1 MGSPVQDKAA
11 AQAVDWSLTMAGY
24 DSILASAAEAAER
37 LGAASNIGKP
47 PDSDGDSDGD
57 RDGVKE
63 AETRK
68 GKKVIVPACIVVEAQ
83 PIIVKLHLL
92 VMIWL

>member
-1 MGSPVQDKAA
+1 MGLPIQDKAA

-37 LGAASNIGKP
+37 LGAASNSRKP

-57 RDGVKE
+57 RDGAQE
-63 AETRK
+63 AETQK
-68 GKKVIVPACIVVEAQ
+68 GKKVLVPVWMAAGARLFV
-83 PIIVKLHLL
+83 
-92 VMIWL
+92 